1 MRLPFGLD
9 LKTVIVTVLFMMFA
23 LPWLMGLM
31 SRGRNGNGN
40 GNNKG

>member
-9 LKTVIVTVLFMMFA
+9 LKTVIVTVLFMLFV

-31 SRGRNGNGN
+31 AGRGR
-40 GNNKG
+40 KEPAA

>member
-23 LPWLMGLM
+23 LPWIMGLFNKAG
-31 SRGRNGNGN
+31 SSKNGG
-40 GNNKG
+40 

>member
-9 LKTVIVTVLFMMFA
+9 LKTVVVTVLFLTFV

-31 SRGRNGNGN
+31 SKRQTANA
-40 GNNKG
+40 